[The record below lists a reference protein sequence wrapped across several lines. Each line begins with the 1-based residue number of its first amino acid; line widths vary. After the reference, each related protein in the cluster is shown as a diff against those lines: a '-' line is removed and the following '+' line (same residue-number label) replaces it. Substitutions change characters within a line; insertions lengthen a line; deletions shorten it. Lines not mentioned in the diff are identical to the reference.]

1 MSLTYFLKIPDVRR
15 KFTETFPLPKCNLIG
30 SVYAPPQS
38 DHYALVGTAFDYL
51 MRFYLKIINPAAKT
65 KTWVAEDAVEMIQKT
80 WVAEDAV
87 EMIQESEFQRV
98 AIDII
103 TNSKKH
109 YNECLETGVISKELI
124 INCLQL
130 AQLDSFYR
138 AWVIDPNLGH
148 VDDRDVTDLKNLLAI
163 AKQRDFHAKTLCALN
178 PTFGE
183 ASILVGGAD
192 ADVLLDGT
200 LIDIK
205 TTKFLKLKK
214 EYFHQLI
221 GYYILFRIG
230 GIDGIAEAHVDNL
243 AVYYSRHG
251 ILQKMPV
258 KEVIG
263 SCDLD
268 SFTNWF
274 INRAKMI
281 FINRAKMSFI

>member
-1 MSLTYFLKIPDVRR
+1 MSLTSFLKIPDVRR

-38 DHYALVGTAFDYL
+38 NHYALVGTAFDYL

-65 KTWVAEDAVEMIQKT
+65 KTWVAEDAVEMIQ
-80 WVAEDAV
+80 
-87 EMIQESEFQRV
+87 ESEFRRV

-124 INCLQL
+124 TNCLQL
-130 AQLDSFYR
+130 AQLDYVYR
-138 AWVIDPNLGH
+138 AGVIDPNLGH

-178 PTFGE
+178 PTFGK

-192 ADVLLDGT
+192 MDVLLDGT

-205 TTKFLKLKK
+205 TTKFLEFKK

-230 GIDGIAEAHVDNL
+230 GIDGIAEANVDNL

-268 SFTNWF
+268 SFTTWF
-274 INRAKMI
+274 INRAKNE
-281 FINRAKMSFI
+281 FYINVKQI